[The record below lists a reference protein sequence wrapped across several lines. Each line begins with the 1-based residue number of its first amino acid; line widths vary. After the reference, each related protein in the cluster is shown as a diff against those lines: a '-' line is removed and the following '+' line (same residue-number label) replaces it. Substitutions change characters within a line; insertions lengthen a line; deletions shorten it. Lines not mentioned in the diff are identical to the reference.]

1 MNTTDRRTR
10 PCSHCGQVLAH
21 EQLIP
26 FQDELLCPACL
37 DEQTTVCSCC
47 GNVSTKPITA
57 ERTQSRSART
67 AMTTTTNAVPI
78 AVL

>member
-1 MNTTDRRTR
+1 MNNADRKKR
-10 PCSHCGQVLAH
+10 PCSHCGQAFAP

-37 DEQTTVCSCC
+37 DEPQSVPAAV
-47 GNVSTKPITA
+47 NVSTKPITA